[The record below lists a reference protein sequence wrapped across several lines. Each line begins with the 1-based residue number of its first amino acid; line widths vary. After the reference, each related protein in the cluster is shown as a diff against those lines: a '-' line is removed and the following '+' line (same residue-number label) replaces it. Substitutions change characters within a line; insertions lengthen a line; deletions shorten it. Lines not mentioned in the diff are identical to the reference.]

1 MKSVGRRKKKKI
13 GGRGEKLV
21 VKMRGGTRSEK
32 TRRGGGRQGLRFQ
45 FSPVF
50 YVT

>member
-1 MKSVGRRKKKKI
+1 MKSVGRRKKKKT

-32 TRRGGGRQGLRFQ
+32 TRRGGRDRVCG
-45 FSPVF
+45 FSSVPF
-50 YVT
+50 FM

>member
-32 TRRGGGRQGLRFQ
+32 TRRGGEGDRVCG
-45 FSPVF
+45 FSSVPF
-50 YVT
+50 FM